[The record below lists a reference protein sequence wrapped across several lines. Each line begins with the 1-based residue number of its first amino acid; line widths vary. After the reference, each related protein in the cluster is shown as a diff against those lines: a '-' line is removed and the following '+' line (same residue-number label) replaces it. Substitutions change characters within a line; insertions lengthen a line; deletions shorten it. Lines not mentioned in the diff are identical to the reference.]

1 MQAESVL
8 EYAAAMKA
16 PTLSEALYDYLSSPD
31 YEPQEMVDIARGMG
45 LHPSQRSELKA
56 ALAEGLRKG
65 NLMKLRKSLYV
76 LRKLQG
82 EPLTGRISQR
92 GSRLFFVADAGSA
105 RQLQALR
112 PGADVGALLVNPYR
126 SHGAMDGDRVEV
138 SVRLQAPA
146 RDRRHKHRP
155 QAAETRIEVRVLEI
169 LSRGRDRWVGTYK
182 STGRYGMMVGD
193 GKTSPELVRLLTP
206 PPAELLPGMVVVVE
220 PKSYPIANGEATG
233 RIAQVLGWPEDE
245 AVQITTIMH
254 KYGLADTFPAE
265 VLEESERIAE
275 TISPAE
281 LEHRDDWRQRCVI
294 TIDPETARDYDD
306 AISVVRHGSNWE
318 LAVHIADVSHYV
330 RPGSALNEEARSRG
344 NSTYLPDRV
353 LPMLPPR
360 LCDGICSLREGED
373 RLTRLCLMQINRQG
387 KVFKAE
393 FKDAVICSRRR
404 LTYPQVLEVLQ
415 GKSTTG
421 DAEVDAMIHEAGR
434 LATLLRR
441 KRFEAGALRLDMPE
455 IRLITN
461 DHGAPVDVEVET
473 GDEAHQLVEEFMLI
487 ANETVA
493 HALNAHALPTIY
505 RVHEAP
511 DPAKLSELA
520 QELKAYGIKAG
531 TLATREELNAV
542 MDKIEGH
549 PDEAILKVQLL
560 RAMMRARYSPQAL
573 GHFGLAKGDYCHFT
587 SPIRRYAD
595 LVVHRSFSRLSG
607 SPSAPLPGPGT
618 LAGIADHI
626 SETERN
632 SAAAESEALQ
642 SMMARFLELQ
652 CESEH
657 PRVWDAV
664 VLACWPQGMAVE
676 VPLLKVKGFVSG
688 ADLPGDTSWYF
699 ERHAER
705 WTSTD
710 ARCLYPGGRLRV
722 IPTRVDAATGFA
734 DFKPVL

>member
-126 SHGAMDGDRVEV
+126 SLGAMDGDRVEV

-265 VLEESERIAE
+265 VLEESERISE

-330 RPGSALNEEARSRG
+330 RPGSALDEEARSRG

-461 DHGAPVDVEVET
+461 DQGAPVDVEVET

-531 TLATREELNAV
+531 TLTTRDELNAV

-560 RAMMRARYSPQAL
+560 RTMMRARYSPQAL

-595 LVVHRSFSRLSG
+595 LAVHRSFSRLSG

-632 SAAAESEALQ
+632 SAAAESEAQQ

-710 ARCLYPGGRLRV
+710 ARCLYPGARLRV

>member
-112 PGADVGALLVNPYR
+112 PGADVGSLLVNPYR

-155 QAAETRIEVRVLEI
+155 QTAETRIEVRVLEI

-265 VLEESERIAE
+265 VLEESERISE

-330 RPGSALNEEARSRG
+330 RPGSALDEEARSRG

-455 IRLITN
+455 IRLITD

-487 ANETVA
+487 ANEAVA

-531 TLATREELNAV
+531 TLATRDELNAV

-632 SAAAESEALQ
+632 SAAAESEAQQ

>member
-16 PTLSEALYDYLSSPD
+16 TTLSEALYDYLSSPD

-265 VLEESERIAE
+265 VLEESERISE

-330 RPGSALNEEARSRG
+330 RPGSALDEEARSRG

-461 DHGAPVDVEVET
+461 DQGAPVDVEVET

-632 SAAAESEALQ
+632 SAAAESEAQQ

-652 CESEH
+652 CESTH

>member
-45 LHPSQRSELKA
+45 LHPSQRNELKS

-182 STGRYGMMVGD
+182 STGRYGMMAGD
-193 GKTSPELVRLLTP
+193 GKTGPELVRLLTP

-330 RPGSALNEEARSRG
+330 RPGSALDEEARSRG

-461 DHGAPVDVEVET
+461 DQGAPVDVEVET

-531 TLATREELNAV
+531 TLATRDELNAV

-607 SPSAPLPGPGT
+607 SPSASLPGPGT

-632 SAAAESEALQ
+632 SAAAESEVQQ

-710 ARCLYPGGRLRV
+710 ARCLYPGGRLQV

>member
-1 MQAESVL
+1 MQAEYVL

-330 RPGSALNEEARSRG
+330 RPGSALDEEARSRG

-618 LAGIADHI
+618 LAGTADHI

-632 SAAAESEALQ
+632 SAAAESEAQQ
-642 SMMARFLELQ
+642 SMMARFLEQQ
-652 CESEH
+652 CESAH

-710 ARCLYPGGRLRV
+710 ARCLYPGARLRV
-722 IPTRVDAATGFA
+722 IPTRVDAVTGFA

>member
-1 MQAESVL
+1 M
-8 EYAAAMKA
+8 MA
-16 PTLSEALYDYLSSPD
+16 PTLTEALYEYLSAPG
-31 YEPQEMVDIARGMG
+31 YEPQEMVEIARGMG

-56 ALAEGLRKG
+56 VLAEGLRKG
-65 NLMKLRKSLYV
+65 NLIKLRKSLYV

-82 EPLTGRISQR
+82 GALTGRISQR
-92 GSRLFFVADAGSA
+92 GSRLFFVPDAEA
-105 RQLQALR
+105 AQQLRALR
-112 PGADVGALLVNPYR
+112 PGEDIGALLIAPYR
-126 SHGAMDGDRVEV
+126 SHGAMDGDRVQV
-138 SVRLQAPA
+138 SVRVQAPA
-146 RDRRHKHRP
+146 RDHRHRHRP
-155 QAAETRIEVRVLEI
+155 QAAETHLEVRVLEI

-182 STGRYGMMVGD
+182 STGRYGMMAGD

-220 PKSYPIANGEATG
+220 PKSYPIAHGEATG
-233 RIAQVLGWPEDE
+233 RIMQVLGWPEDE

-254 KYGLADTFPAE
+254 KFGLADTFPAE
-265 VLEESERIAE
+265 VLEESARIPDE
-275 TISPAE
+275 LSPKDLAG
-281 LEHRDDWRQRCVI
+281 RSDWRQRCVI

-306 AISVVRHGSNWE
+306 AISVVRQGSNWE

-330 RPGSALNEEARSRG
+330 HPGSALDQEALNRG

-393 FKDAVICSRRR
+393 FHDAVICSRRR
-404 LTYPQVLEVLQ
+404 LAYPQVLQLLQ
-415 GKSTTG
+415 GEASTG
-421 DAEVDAMIHEAGR
+421 DAEVDAMLHEAAK
-434 LATLLRR
+434 LASLLRR

-455 IRLITN
+455 IRLITD
-461 DHGAPVDVEVET
+461 DHGAPIDVAVET
-473 GDEAHQLVEEFMLI
+473 SDEAHQLIEEFMLI

-493 HALNAHALPTIY
+493 HALNAHGLPTIY

-511 DPAKLSELA
+511 DPAKLNELS
-520 QELKAYGIKAG
+520 QELKAYGINAG
-531 TLATREELNAV
+531 ALTTREGLNTL

-549 PDEAILKVQLL
+549 PDEDILKVQLL

-595 LVVHRSFSRLSG
+595 LVVHRAFARLSG
-607 SPSAPLPGPGT
+607 TASAPLPSARQLST
-618 LAGIADHI
+618 IADHI

-632 SAAAESEALQ
+632 SAAAENEAQ
-642 SMMARFLELQ
+642 QNMMGRFLELQ
-652 CESEH
+652 CESEN

-710 ARCLYPGGRLRV
+710 ARCLYPGAKLRV
-722 IPTRVDAATGFA
+722 VPVRVDTASGFA
-734 DFKPVL
+734 DFRPAL

>member
-182 STGRYGMMVGD
+182 STGRYGMMAGD

-206 PPAELLPGMVVVVE
+206 PPEELLPGMVVVVE

-265 VLEESERIAE
+265 VLEESGRISE

-281 LEHRDDWRQRCVI
+281 LEHRDDWRLRCVI

-306 AISVVRHGSNWE
+306 AISVVRLGSNWE

-330 RPGSALNEEARSRG
+330 RPGSALDEEARRRG

-455 IRLITN
+455 IRLITD

-473 GDEAHQLVEEFMLI
+473 GDESHQLVEEFMLI

-549 PDEAILKVQLL
+549 PDEALLKVQLL

-632 SAAAESEALQ
+632 STAAESEAQQ

-652 CESEH
+652 CESTH

-734 DFKPVL
+734 DFKPAL

>member
-1 MQAESVL
+1 MRAESVL

-45 LHPSQRSELKA
+45 LHPSQRSELKS

-265 VLEESERIAE
+265 VLEESERISE

-330 RPGSALNEEARSRG
+330 RPGSALDEEARSRG

-461 DHGAPVDVEVET
+461 DQGAPVDVEVET

-531 TLATREELNAV
+531 TLATRDELNAV

-618 LAGIADHI
+618 LADIADHI

-632 SAAAESEALQ
+632 SAAAESEAQQ

-652 CESEH
+652 CESAH

>member
-1 MQAESVL
+1 MPGNL
-8 EYAAAMKA
+8 
-16 PTLSEALYDYLSSPD
+16 TEALYDYLSSPG

-45 LHPSQRSELKA
+45 LPPQQRHELKA
-56 ALAEGLRKG
+56 VLAEGVKKG

-82 EPLTGRISQR
+82 GPLTGRISQR
-92 GSRLFFVADAGSA
+92 GSRLFYVPDAASA
-105 RQLQALR
+105 RQLAALR
-112 PGADVGALLVNPYR
+112 PGEDVGALLINPFR
-126 SHGAMDGDRVEV
+126 SHGAMDGDKVQV
-138 SVRLQAPA
+138 SVRVQAPA
-146 RDRRHKHRP
+146 RDRHHRYRP
-155 QAAETRIEVRVLEI
+155 QARETHLEVRVLEI

-182 STGRYGMMVGD
+182 STGRYGIMMGD

-220 PKSYPIANGEATG
+220 PRSYPLGQGEATG
-233 RIAQVLGWPEDE
+233 SIVQVLGWPEDKG
-245 AVQITTIMH
+245 VQITTIMH
-254 KYGLADTFPAE
+254 KFGLADTFPTE
-265 VLEESERIAE
+265 VLEESERIPE
-275 TISPAE
+275 QISPAE
-281 LEHRDDWRQRCVI
+281 LERRDDWRQRCVM

-306 AISVVRHGSNWE
+306 AISVTRHGTNWE

-330 RPGSALNEEARSRG
+330 RPGSALDEEARERG

-393 FKDAVICSRRR
+393 FRDAVICSRRR

-415 GKSTTG
+415 GKNTTG
-421 DAEVDAMIHEAGR
+421 DTEVDAMILEAGK
-434 LATLLRR
+434 LAELLRR

-455 IRLITN
+455 MRLIT
-461 DHGAPVDVEVET
+461 DEHGAPVDVEVET
-473 GDEAHQLVEEFMLI
+473 SDEAHQLVEEFMLA
-487 ANETVA
+487 ANESVA
-493 HALNAHALPTIY
+493 HALNAHSLPTIY

-549 PDEAILKVQLL
+549 PDEQILKVQLL
-560 RAMMRARYSPQAL
+560 RAMMRARYSPDAL
-573 GHFGLAKGDYCHFT
+573 GHYGLAKGDYCHFT

-595 LVVHRSFSRLSG
+595 LVVHRSFARLSG
-607 SPSAPLPGPGT
+607 SVSAPLPSPGT
-618 LAGIADHI
+618 LAAIADHI

-632 SAAAESEALQ
+632 SASAENEAQQ
-642 SMMARFLELQ
+642 SMMSRFLELQ
-652 CESEH
+652 CESET

-664 VLACWPQGMAVE
+664 VLTCWPQGMAVE

-688 ADLPGDTSWYF
+688 ADLPRDTSWYF

-710 ARCLYPGGRLRV
+710 ARCLYPGARLRV
-722 IPTRVDAATGFA
+722 IPTRVDHATGFA
-734 DFKPVL
+734 DFKPVE

>member
-16 PTLSEALYDYLSSPD
+16 PTISEALYDYLSSPD

-65 NLMKLRKSLYV
+65 NLLKLRKSLYV

-82 EPLTGRISQR
+82 VPLTGRISQR
-92 GSRLFFVADAGSA
+92 GSRLFFVADAESA

-182 STGRYGMMVGD
+182 STGRYGMMAGD

-233 RIAQVLGWPEDE
+233 RIMQVLGWPEDE

-254 KYGLADTFPAE
+254 KFGLADTFPAE
-265 VLEESERIAE
+265 VLEESERIAD
-275 TISPAE
+275 TIAPSE

-330 RPGSALNEEARSRG
+330 RPGSALDEEARSRG

-387 KVFKAE
+387 KVFKAD
-393 FKDAVICSRRR
+393 FRDSVICSRRR

-421 DAEVDAMIHEAGR
+421 DAEVDAMIHEAGK

-461 DHGAPVDVEVET
+461 DQGAPVDVEVET
-473 GDEAHQLVEEFMLI
+473 GDESHQLVEEFMLI

-493 HALNAHALPTIY
+493 HALNAQALPTIY

-560 RAMMRARYSPQAL
+560 RAMMRARYAPQAL

-607 SPSAPLPGPGT
+607 SSTAPLPSPGT

-632 SAAAESEALQ
+632 SAAAESEAQQ

-652 CESEH
+652 CESTH

-710 ARCLYPGGRLRV
+710 ARCLYPGARLRV

>member
-1 MQAESVL
+1 ML

-220 PKSYPIANGEATG
+220 PKSDPIANGEATG

-265 VLEESERIAE
+265 VLEESERISE

-281 LEHRDDWRQRCVI
+281 LEHRDDWRQLCVI

-330 RPGSALNEEARSRG
+330 RPGSALDEEARSRG

-373 RLTRLCLMQINRQG
+373 RLTRLCLMQINRKG

-461 DHGAPVDVEVET
+461 DQGAPVDVEVET

-531 TLATREELNAV
+531 TLTTRDELNAV

-607 SPSAPLPGPGT
+607 SPAAPLPGPGT

-632 SAAAESEALQ
+632 SAAAESEAQQ

-710 ARCLYPGGRLRV
+710 ARCLYPGARLRV

>member
-8 EYAAAMKA
+8 EYATAMKA

-265 VLEESERIAE
+265 VLEESERISE

-330 RPGSALNEEARSRG
+330 RPGSALDEEARSRG

-461 DHGAPVDVEVET
+461 DQGAPVDVEVET

-531 TLATREELNAV
+531 TLTTRDELNAV

-632 SAAAESEALQ
+632 SAAAESEAQQ
-642 SMMARFLELQ
+642 SMMARFLDLQ
-652 CESEH
+652 CESAH

-676 VPLLKVKGFVSG
+676 VPMLKVKGFVSG

-710 ARCLYPGGRLRV
+710 ARCLYPGARLRV

>member
-76 LRKLQG
+76 PRKLQG

-193 GKTSPELVRLLTP
+193 GKTSPDLVRLLTP

-275 TISPAE
+275 TISTAE

-330 RPGSALNEEARSRG
+330 RPGSALDEEARSRG

-360 LCDGICSLREGED
+360 LCDGICSLREGEA

-461 DHGAPVDVEVET
+461 DQGAPVDVEVET

-493 HALNAHALPTIY
+493 HALNAHVLPTIY

-531 TLATREELNAV
+531 TLATRDELNAV

-632 SAAAESEALQ
+632 SAAAESEAQQ

-710 ARCLYPGGRLRV
+710 ARCLYPGARLRV

>member
-1 MQAESVL
+1 ML

-16 PTLSEALYDYLSSPD
+16 PTISEALYDYLSSPD

-112 PGADVGALLVNPYR
+112 PGVDVGALLVNPYR

-254 KYGLADTFPAE
+254 KYGLADTFPTE
-265 VLEESERIAE
+265 VLEESGRISE

-330 RPGSALNEEARSRG
+330 RPGSALDEEARSRG

-393 FKDAVICSRRR
+393 FKDAVICSRWR

-455 IRLITN
+455 IRLITD

-505 RVHEAP
+505 R
-511 DPAKLSELA
+511 DMKLPTPPSSA
-520 QELKAYGIKAG
+520 S
-531 TLATREELNAV
+531 
-542 MDKIEGH
+542 
-549 PDEAILKVQLL
+549 
-560 RAMMRARYSPQAL
+560 SP
-573 GHFGLAKGDYCHFT
+573 
-587 SPIRRYAD
+587 
-595 LVVHRSFSRLSG
+595 
-607 SPSAPLPGPGT
+607 
-618 LAGIADHI
+618 
-626 SETERN
+626 RN
-632 SAAAESEALQ
+632 SKLTASRPAPWPP
-642 SMMARFLELQ
+642 AR
-652 CESEH
+652 S
-657 PRVWDAV
+657 
-664 VLACWPQGMAVE
+664 
-676 VPLLKVKGFVSG
+676 
-688 ADLPGDTSWYF
+688 
-699 ERHAER
+699 
-705 WTSTD
+705 ST
-710 ARCLYPGGRLRV
+710 P
-722 IPTRVDAATGFA
+722 
-734 DFKPVL
+734 

>member
-1 MQAESVL
+1 MMAGN
-8 EYAAAMKA
+8 
-16 PTLSEALYDYLSSPD
+16 LSEALYDYLSSPG

-45 LHPSQRSELKA
+45 LPPQQRHELKA
-56 ALAEGLRKG
+56 ALAEGLKKG
-65 NLMKLRKSLYV
+65 NLIKLRKSLYV

-82 EPLTGRISQR
+82 GPLTGRISQR
-92 GSRLFFVADAGSA
+92 GSRLFYVPDASSA
-105 RQLQALR
+105 RQLAALR
-112 PGADVGALLVNPYR
+112 PGEDVGALLINPYR
-126 SHGAMDGDRVEV
+126 SHGAMDGDKVQV
-138 SVRLQAPA
+138 SVRVQAPA
-146 RDRRHKHRP
+146 RDRHNRHRP
-155 QAAETRIEVRVLEI
+155 QANDTHLEVRVLEI
-169 LSRGRDRWVGTYK
+169 MSRGRDRWVGTYK
-182 STGRYGMMVGD
+182 STGRYGMMMGD

-220 PKSYPIANGEATG
+220 PRNYPLGQSEATG
-233 RIAQVLGWPEDE
+233 SIVKVLGWPEDE
-245 AVQITTIMH
+245 GVQITTIMH

-265 VLEESERIAE
+265 VLEESERIPD
-275 TISPAE
+275 TLSSAE
-281 LEHRDDWRQRCVI
+281 LEQRDDWRQRCVI

-306 AISVVRHGSNWE
+306 AIAVTRHGTNWE

-330 RPGSALNEEARSRG
+330 KPGSALDEEARERG

-393 FKDAVICSRRR
+393 FRDAVICSRRR
-404 LTYPQVLEVLQ
+404 LSYPQVLEVLQ
-415 GKSTTG
+415 GRSTTG
-421 DAEVDAMIHEAGR
+421 DAEVDAMILEAGR
-434 LATLLRR
+434 LADLLRR

-455 IRLITN
+455 MRLIT
-461 DHGAPVDVEVET
+461 DEHGAPVDVEVET
-473 GDEAHQLVEEFMLI
+473 SDEAHQLVEEFMLI
-487 ANETVA
+487 ANESVA
-493 HALNAHALPTIY
+493 HALNAHNLPAIY

-531 TLATREELNAV
+531 SLNTREELNAV

-549 PDEAILKVQLL
+549 PDEQILKVQLL
-560 RAMMRARYSPQAL
+560 RAMMRARYSPDAL
-573 GHFGLAKGDYCHFT
+573 GHYGLAKGDYCHFT

-595 LVVHRSFSRLSG
+595 LVVHRAFARLSG
-607 SPSAPLPGPGT
+607 TPSAPLPSPGT
-618 LAGIADHI
+618 LATIADHI

-632 SAAAESEALQ
+632 SASAENEAQQ
-642 SMMARFLELQ
+642 SMMSRFLELQ
-652 CESEH
+652 CESAN

-664 VLACWPQGMAVE
+664 VLTCWPQGMAVE

-688 ADLPGDTSWYF
+688 ADLPHDTSWYF

-710 ARCLYPGGRLRV
+710 ARCLYPGARLKV
-722 IPTRVDAATGFA
+722 IPTRVDQATGFA
-734 DFKPVL
+734 DFKPVE